1 MKKVRIEGMTC
12 SGCSGRVEKAMKA
25 VEGIENVHVDLEDN
39 SATYAGSVTDAQVR
53 EAIED
58 IGYDVSVFE
67 N

>member
-12 SGCSGRVEKAMKA
+12 SGCSGRVEKAMKGVA
-25 VEGIENVHVDLEDN
+25 GIENVNVDLRDN
-39 SATYAGSVTDAQVR
+39 SATFDGPVTDQQVK

-58 IGYDVSVFE
+58 IGYDVTGFE